1 MNTKIKYMYRDAD
14 NYKDFT
20 TVVVSGKITKEQ
32 IERIMAKLED
42 GENFIPE
49 QLGLPANRLNDYA
62 YDPEVDHPYCELGDG
77 NFEDTDSEPTIDM
90 TVDELVAKFEA
101 VEKWDESL
109 NAFEGRPVRCAAE
122 QN

>member
-49 QLGLPANRLNDYA
+49 QLGLPANRLNN
-62 YDPEVDHPYCELGDG
+62 L
-77 NFEDTDSEPTIDM
+77 
-90 TVDELVAKFEA
+90 
-101 VEKWDESL
+101 
-109 NAFEGRPVRCAAE
+109 AFRQTG
-122 QN
+122 